1 MREIL
6 SVAEDIGYVLSSFA
20 QAAFYLAASWV
31 ACAIARYLEW
41 FIS

>member
-1 MREIL
+1 MREAI
-6 SVAEDIGYVLSSFA
+6 SVVEDIGYVLSNFA
-20 QAAFYLAASWV
+20 KTVFYLAASWV